1 MKNAL
6 QNKRGNSYVWLCVVV
21 LVASML
27 FSVLLLYM
35 SLTAQV
41 GIQKRE
47 TQAKLDG
54 YLAAFAAGEYNA
66 LKRGADYEQ
75 YLAWERL
82 EQGVYPVL
90 GFEND
95 TDETVA
101 DPNGNYTA
109 TRPTVTVLRGD
120 GFGLTVRYTVSFPV
134 KWNGRT
140 FADLTVPVTVS
151 SYYRTK

>member
-95 TDETVA
+95 IKV
-101 DPNGNYTA
+101 
-109 TRPTVTVLRGD
+109 
-120 GFGLTVRYTVSFPV
+120 GLDAKLLLSSLSSSF
-134 KWNGRT
+134 N
-140 FADLTVPVTVS
+140 S
-151 SYYRTK
+151 SIFFSSSVYS